1 MKPKRRSV
9 YALAK
14 RLRVPAA
21 RINDIVL
28 EKPGTEDSGAVVA
41 CFFGTTELLWLN
53 LQGASVISRVKAERS
68 AELNPIE
75 PLRSGE
81 VTDLNSG

>member
-21 RINDIVL
+21 RINDIAL
-28 EKPGTEDSGAVVA
+28 EKPGTGDSGAVVP

-53 LQGASVISRVKAERS
+53 LQGAYVINS
-68 AELNPIE
+68 AELYPVE

-81 VTDLNSG
+81 VGDLNSG